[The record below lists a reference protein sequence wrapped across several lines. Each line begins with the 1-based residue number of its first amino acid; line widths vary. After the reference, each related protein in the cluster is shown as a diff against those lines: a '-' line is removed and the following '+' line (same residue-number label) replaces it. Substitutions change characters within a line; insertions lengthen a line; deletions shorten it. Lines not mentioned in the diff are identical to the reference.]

1 MLDETIRRLIDEH
14 GNLKVSASA
23 LSSDADLYEAGLT
36 SFAAIRIMLAL
47 EEAFD
52 VEFPERMLKRQCFGS
67 INSIVACLDELQPSA
82 RYQLAAA

>member
-1 MLDETIRRLIDEH
+1 MLDETIRRAIDEH
-14 GNLKVSASA
+14 GKLKVPASSLA
-23 LSSDADLYEAGLT
+23 PDSDLYDAGLT

-52 VEFPERMLKRQCFGS
+52 VEFPEQMLKRQSFGT
-67 INSIVACLDELQPSA
+67 INSIIACLDELRPSA

>member
-14 GNLKVSASA
+14 GNLKVQASA
-23 LSSDADLYEAGLT
+23 LAPEADLYDAGLT

-47 EEAFD
+47 EETFD
-52 VEFPERMLKRQCFGS
+52 VEFPERMLRRQSFGS
-67 INSIVACLDELQPSA
+67 ISSIVACLDELRPAA